1 MFNIFKNNN
10 SQYLKATAIGK
21 HFNLSARQMNKIF
34 EKLRWAIKDGE
45 NWKITRLGTTNGGK
59 QEFDKVNKVEII
71 VWDSKIKENIF
82 LKEEIIKESKNI
94 KKQIPKEDK
103 TNLYKTNTSIRETN
117 QKKMTNEEK
126 KEKGDIYE
134 IFLKEYFEEKGYIAH
149 DNGIKNGRKDRGI
162 DLILR
167 ANKINLF
174 IQAKHWKKESGN
186 TIKQDD
192 LRKFIGDVALYLE
205 DYPAFAMTTIKRYF
219 ITSEDILDFNAK
231 KFLEQHKEKIEYI
244 VIPMKDEKA
253 PISSTF
259 KYF

>member
-1 MFNIFKNNN
+1 MRENNL
-10 SQYLKATAIGK
+10 Q
-21 HFNLSARQMNKIF
+21 R
-34 EKLRWAIKDGE
+34 
-45 NWKITRLGTTNGGK
+45 
-59 QEFDKVNKVEII
+59 
-71 VWDSKIKENIF
+71 
-82 LKEEIIKESKNI
+82 
-94 KKQIPKEDK
+94 
-103 TNLYKTNTSIRETN
+103 
-117 QKKMTNEEK
+117 MTNEEK
-126 KEKGDIYE
+126 KEKGDLYE

-167 ANKINLF
+167 ADKTNLF

-231 KFLEQHKEKIEYI
+231 KFLEQHKGKIEYI

-253 PISSTF
+253 SVSRAF